1 MKLKDKFYLG
11 ALYGLALPLLSYVL
25 GDIVQK
31 ELGQFMRIN
40 LFYILCIALNVLIF
54 RFALKR
60 NFENL
65 ARGILLSTFV
75 YAMFFAFYI
84 LKK

>member
-1 MKLKDKFYLG
+1 
-11 ALYGLALPLLSYVL
+11 SYVL
-25 GDIVQK
+25 GDFVQK
-31 ELGQFMRIN
+31 ELGHFMRIN

-65 ARGILLSTFV
+65 ARGILLSTFL